1 MTILRNVLEQ
11 LVQTPAFAVVD
22 IWSAEDFAMIVIKV
36 VQSDFTLVSNG
47 AKTIGYEDASVN
59 IRSS

>member
-1 MTILRNVLEQ
+1 MTILRNFLEQ
-11 LVQTPAFAVVD
+11 LVQTSALAVVD
-22 IWSAEDFAMIVIKV
+22 IWPSENFAMIVIKV